1 MKTVVI
7 CGSDR
12 FAKDIQEFAKKLVK
26 LGVVV
31 YAPNSYRAS
40 GGDWSRV
47 HEYDKKFVALGL
59 TLEHVYKIRMADVVY
74 VYNKDGYAGVSTT
87 LEIGCAMALDKP
99 IYVFSDKD
107 PEICRRSLFRGFV
120 KDPKELIKFL
130 K

>member
-12 FAKDIQEFAKKLVK
+12 FAKEIKEFAKKLEK

-40 GGDWSRV
+40 GGDWSRI

-59 TLEHVYKIRMADVVY
+59 TLEHVYKIKMADVVY
-74 VYNKDGYAGVSTT
+74 IYNKDGYAGVSTT

-99 IYVFSDKD
+99 IYAFSDKD
-107 PEICRRSLFRGFV
+107 PELCRVSLFRGFV
-120 KDPKELIKFL
+120 KTPKELSEFL